1 MALKLPNMFGNDR
14 KKPSDTDL
22 DMPTTQ
28 VKMNQAAQQGYD
40 PLASVS
46 IMDQLRTASATTA
59 MPRKVPGIGGLPVT
73 KQFQVLGFLLVT
85 FIVLAVIM
93 VFLDGRQATQS
104 SAAAAT
110 ATEMQMLSQ
119 RLARGSALAAQGQ
132 ASSFKAVKESREKFS
147 ADLQALLTGGTV
159 RGVTLDTVH
168 DEGAVKLLG
177 DIKTRWERVDLA
189 SDRLLANET
198 SLTSLAKGLDTLNS
212 GNSAVLELAQQ
223 ASQQIG
229 QGGGSLRE
237 IEYANQLAVL
247 SQRIAKN
254 ANSLASSDE
263 IDPEVAFLLGKDSGT
278 FRDILG
284 GLLKGSDTLRLTP
297 VKGDDVRA
305 TLTELSKRFATYES
319 GVNAI
324 LANMPRLVVA
334 KQAARGINA
343 DADSLLT
350 DSTALTSEFEGS
362 NPLHLLLLGAGI
374 TFGILALV
382 CLVLLGK
389 VFLDDARV
397 RAFDSEG
404 ENKRN
409 QEAILRLLNEMG
421 NLADGDLTVQ
431 ASVTEDVTGAI
442 ADSINFTI
450 EELRTLVRGINSA
463 TDQVTKATQE
473 TQAISNRLYEASQ
486 RQNKEIQQAS
496 ASVLQMAESINEVS
510 QTATQS
516 ARVAQQS
523 LAAAE
528 KGGTVVQSQIAG
540 MNEIRTQIQ
549 DTSKRI
555 KRLGESSMEIGEI
568 VELISD
574 ITEQTNVLALNA
586 AIQAASAGEAGRG
599 FTVVAEEVQRLAE
612 RSGEATKQIEAIV
625 KTIQADTQ
633 DAVAAMEKSTVGVVE
648 GTKLSDA
655 AGQALTEIQT
665 VSRDLAD
672 LISRISAQTQMQSA
686 SVTDVT
692 RGMQGILE
700 DHGGDDG
707 RHQAD
712 QRVHRTADQTG
723 GGIALLRRGVQ
734 GLDSLPAGRWPDIS
748 SIHGSSGFCGSRIV
762 AGAATA
768 RFLLKPF
775 VQIVPYSH
783 RLFLH

>member
-1 MALKLPNMFGNDR
+1 MAISLRMPKVFGAE
-14 KKPSDTDL
+14 KAAPAADL

-28 VKMNQAAQQGYD
+28 VRPGQQPGYD

-46 IMDQLRTASATTA
+46 VMEQLRSATSELR
-59 MPRKVPGIGGLPVT
+59 MPKRLPVIGHLPVVR
-73 KQFQVLGFLLVT
+73 QFQVLGLLMVT
-85 FIVLAVIM
+85 FLVLGALM
-93 VFLDGRQATQS
+93 LFLDGRLAAQG
-104 SAAAAT
+104 AAAEST

-119 RLARGSALAAQGQ
+119 RLARGTALASQGQ
-132 ASSFKAVKESREKFS
+132 GAAFAGLKDSRERFKA
-147 ADLQALLTGGTV
+147 DLDALQNGGTV
-159 RGVTLDTVH
+159 KGVSLDTPS
-168 DEGAVKLLG
+168 DEAVVKLLS
-177 DIKTRWERVDLA
+177 DIRARWDRIDVNAGRVID
-189 SDRLLANET
+189 NQQ
-198 SLTSLAKGLDTLNS
+198 SLTTLAKGLDNINQ
-212 GNSAVLELAQQ
+212 GNNAILELAQQ
-223 ASQQIG
+223 GAQQVG

-237 IEYANQLAVL
+237 IEYSNQLAVL

-254 ANSLASSDE
+254 ANALASGEE
-263 IDPEVAFLLGKDSGT
+263 IDPEVAFLLGKDAGT
-278 FRDILG
+278 FRDILN
-284 GLLKGSDTLRLTP
+284 GLLKGSEALRLP
-297 VKGDDVRA
+297 GVKNEEARG
-305 TLTELSKRFATYES
+305 TLVELQKRFAAYDQ
-319 GVNAI
+319 GVAAI
-324 LANMPRLVVA
+324 LQNMNRLVLA
-334 KQAARGINA
+334 KQAARGINNESEA
-343 DADSLLT
+343 LLGDTTKLSEQFESGTRSRAALWTAVVLFALSLL
-350 DSTALTSEFEGS
+350 F
-362 NPLHLLLLGAGI
+362 LL
-374 TFGILALV
+374 
-382 CLVLLGK
+382 LLGK

-397 RAFDSEG
+397 RAVESEG

-450 EELRTLVRGINSA
+450 EELRTLVKGINSA
-463 TDQVTKATQE
+463 TDQVAKATQDA
-473 TQAISNRLYEASQ
+473 QAISNRLYEASQ

-496 ASVLQMAESINEVS
+496 SSVLQMAQSISEVS
-510 QTATQS
+510 QSAVQS

-528 KGGTVVQSQIAG
+528 KGGQAVQNQIAG

-555 KRLGESSMEIGEI
+555 KRLGESSLEIGEI

-655 AGQALTEIQT
+655 AGQALEEIRK
-665 VSRDLAD
+665 VSRELAE
-672 LISRISAQTQMQSA
+672 LIGGISVQAQKQST

-692 RGMQGILE
+692 KGMQGILKITE
-700 DHGGDDG
+700 ETTEG
-707 RHQAD
+707 
-712 QRVHRTADQTG
+712 TKQTNVSIG
-723 GGIALLRRGVQ
+723 QLTRLAAELR
-734 GLDSLPAGRWPDIS
+734 S
-748 SIHGSSGFCGSRIV
+748 SV
-762 AGAATA
+762 AG
-768 RFLLKPF
+768 FK
-775 VQIVPYSH
+775 V
-783 RLFLH
+783 